1 MAETVLIQPDA
12 AFIERLRQSG
22 GDDLKKCFQCA
33 TCSATCDL
41 APDDAPFPRR
51 QMLHAQWG
59 LRDRLIA
66 DPAIWLCHACGEC
79 TRRCPRGARPG
90 DVIGA
95 VRRETIREFAWPAS
109 VGRAVASASAL
120 PFLLLLPAILFTLI
134 ALTSPATAGEA
145 PEFAQWFPARV
156 LEPLFFAVA
165 GLALVA
171 FALGIGRFVH
181 ALAAAG
187 VPPPTIAAL
196 GAALVEIARHGRFSR
211 CKPSTLQRW
220 GHLLTFWSFIGLA
233 VVGTIIGLGTM
244 FGLMHTPLAV
254 THPLKVF
261 ANAAAI
267 GIGAGGLLLLIARA
281 GNAERRAHSTYFDW
295 LFLLTLI
302 GVAVTGVSA
311 ELLRL
316 GQVVPL
322 MFAVYW
328 VHLVLVFSLFLYA
341 PYTKF
346 AHLAYRTV
354 AIAATMPRT
363 SKNVFIHERGGS

>member
-1 MAETVLIQPDA
+1 M
-12 AFIERLRQSG
+12 
-22 GDDLKKCFQCA
+22 
-33 TCSATCDL
+33 
-41 APDDAPFPRR
+41 
-51 QMLHAQWG
+51 
-59 LRDRLIA
+59 
-66 DPAIWLCHACGEC
+66 
-79 TRRCPRGARPG
+79 
-90 DVIGA
+90 
-95 VRRETIREFAWPAS
+95 
-109 VGRAVASASAL
+109 L

-171 FALGIGRFVH
+171 FALGIGRFLH